1 MSLSAKMTAGERR
14 DTERLAQ
21 AIVEICVRNTGLE
34 NLHAGIFPRS
44 ASGDYADV
52 TIVTPYGDIP
62 WIRASRISDEEMKT
76 LMVEVVDRVFTY
88 LSFPEELGGVR
99 TATKD
104 WDRPRL
110 NSDLMK
116 TVRRRQVV
124 ADPDV

>member
-14 DTERLAQ
+14 DTERLTH

-62 WIRASRISDEEMKT
+62 WTRASRISDEEMKT
-76 LMVEVVDRVFTY
+76 LMVEIVDRVFTY
-88 LSFPEELGGVR
+88 LCFPEELAGVR

-104 WDRPRL
+104 WGRPRL

-116 TVRRRQVV
+116 TVRR
-124 ADPDV
+124 